1 MPFALPGLPLILCSS
16 GQHTLSLQVKL
27 KVHVP
32 VEENVSTFWGWGGL
46 AGTADPPRGF
56 PGQAHLRSRVMAAL
70 PVGGGS
76 ARSRR
81 NELQVPEGRGLAAVF
96 LASVTVFPAAAA
108 AVAPGGGGGGSGSV
122 EAFGVWA
129 SATQLFISYDSSGQL
144 RMLLPLA
151 LPLGPELMDDSDS
164 PRGRLRHRSRARR
177 SCLNRARLRAFL
189 VGLCNGQTC
198 RGSKGRPPG
207 EDHRRR
213 FFRAR

>member
-46 AGTADPPRGF
+46 AGTADPPGGF
-56 PGQAHLRSRVMAAL
+56 PGQAHLRSRVMGAL

-76 ARSRR
+76 ARSAQRTTSPRR
-81 NELQVPEGRGLAAVF
+81 PWAGGRFSRFSGNFSSCCCGCCSGRRRQRQRQRRGLWC
-96 LASVTVFPAAAA
+96 L
-108 AVAPGGGGGGSGSV
+108 
-122 EAFGVWA
+122 GVGDP
-129 SATQLFISYDSSGQL
+129 TFYLLRQLGLWL

-164 PRGRLRHRSRARR
+164 PHGRLRHRSRARR

-189 VGLCNGQTC
+189 VGVCNGQTC
-198 RGSKGRPPG
+198 RGSKGRPPD